1 VPAVAAVATHL
12 DQNRPVRTPTPVLQ
26 VDPESPAPDRIADA
40 ADALLAGRLVAF
52 PTETVYGLGA
62 VMDDRAALGRVFTA
76 KGRPATD
83 PLILHVAGIEQLAE
97 LVVELPPAAELLA
110 ERFWPGPLTLV
121 LPRSDAVPDEVAAGG
136 PSVAVRLPSHPVALA
151 LLRAVGRPVA
161 APSANRF
168 GRISPTTAAH
178 VVAELD
184 GRIDLVVD
192 GGPTTLG
199 LESTVVDLG
208 AGVPQLLRPGGVTLE
223 DLHEVLGEVDHVER
237 TVVDES
243 DAATAPGQF
252 LRHYAPRT
260 PLVMVQ
266 GDAALLDGLLRS
278 LDDEGIAASE
288 VRLAE
293 DGDDAAREL
302 YSQLRSADAG
312 AGALLLVRAHEPS
325 GIGRA
330 VNDRLFRAAHGRVVA
345 DLDATTVERLVRVA
359 GDTGPADARG

>member
-1 VPAVAAVATHL
+1 MPTTTAV
-12 DQNRPVRTPTPVLQ
+12 VR
-26 VDPESPAPDRIADA
+26 VDPGSPGPDRIAEA
-40 ADALLAGRLVAF
+40 AEALLAGRLVAF

-62 VMDDRAALGRVFTA
+62 VMDDRAALRRVFSA

-83 PLILHVAGIEQLAE
+83 PLILHVAAIEQLAA
-97 LVVELPPAAELLA
+97 LVSEFPPAAELLA
-110 ERFWPGPLTLV
+110 HRFWPGPLTLV
-121 LPRSDAVPDEVAAGG
+121 LPRAATVPDEVVAGG
-136 PSVAVRLPSHPVALA
+136 ASVAVRIPSHPVALA

-178 VVAELD
+178 VAAELD
-184 GRIDLVVD
+184 GRIDLIVD

-208 AGVPQLLRPGGVTLE
+208 AGVPRLLRPGGVTLE
-223 DLHEVLGEVDHVER
+223 DLQTAVGDVDHVER

-243 DAATAPGQF
+243 EAAAAPGQF

-266 GDAALLDGLLRS
+266 GSAELLEGLLGAVGAA
-278 LDDEGIAASE
+278 GIAVSE

-293 DGDDAAREL
+293 DGDAAARRL
-302 YSQLRSADAG
+302 YSQLRSADAEPVR
-312 AGALLLVRAHEPS
+312 LLLVRAHEPS

-345 DLDATTVERLVRVA
+345 DLDPATVERLVRVA
-359 GDTGPADARG
+359 GDTEPGDARG